1 MQEYAHYIKRPEDF
15 VVRKVSEKTASTM
28 KKSGIK
34 ATATNRAVIPKK
46 GFDAVHIKGDK
57 LTYEGR
63 TKSGTKVTET
73 VSLIGSPNFE
83 AHIKHLSKKK
93 LKRNQALTVKI
104 GENSTLNRSFQ
115 NIAELSQYVNN
126 IQFKLGAGQTKGD
139 ILRQI
144 SIVEIHGAPQ
154 YAKKTQAKKK

>member
-1 MQEYAHYIKRPEDF
+1 M
-15 VVRKVSEKTASTM
+15 VRKVSDKTAATM

-34 ATATNRAVIPKK
+34 ATKTNRAVIPLK
-46 GFDAVHIKGDK
+46 GFQAVHIKGDK
-57 LTYEGR
+57 IRYEGV
-63 TKSGTKVTET
+63 TKRGTKVTET
-73 VSLIGSPNFE
+73 VSLIGSPNFD
-83 AHIKHLSKKK
+83 AHLKHLSKKK

-104 GENSTLNRSFQ
+104 GESSTLNRTFQ

-126 IQFKLGAGQTKGD
+126 INFKLAPGQNKTD

-154 YAKKTQAKKK
+154 YAKKTQAKKKR